1 MDHNYG
7 YNPRMESTRQALL
20 QQSALLYGRATRV
33 LDPMRMQ
40 VWENMGLSLPQLRIL
55 FRVRA
60 RPGVDLGGLASALSI
75 SASAASQQ
83 VEKLVERGMLS
94 RQPDLND
101 RRRLSLELTE
111 RGRLAT
117 RAISSAAHEYLEQLL
132 DNLNDD
138 ELAELHR
145 VLSHILELAIQ
156 TPFVGSFSS
165 EDDRALEPVEA

>member
-1 MDHNYG
+1 
-7 YNPRMESTRQALL
+7 METARQDLL
-20 QQSALLYGRATRV
+20 RQSALLYGRATRV

-55 FRVRA
+55 FRVRS
-60 RPGVDLGGLASALSI
+60 RPGIDLGGLAAELSI

-83 VEKLVERGMLS
+83 VEKLVERGLLS
-94 RQPDLND
+94 RQPDPAD

-111 RGRLAT
+111 RGRLST
-117 RAISSAAHEYLEQLL
+117 RAISSAADQYLRQLL
-132 DNLNDD
+132 DNLTDD

-156 TPFVGSFSS
+156 TPFVGSFTPD
-165 EDDRALEPVEA
+165 DDRALEPLEA